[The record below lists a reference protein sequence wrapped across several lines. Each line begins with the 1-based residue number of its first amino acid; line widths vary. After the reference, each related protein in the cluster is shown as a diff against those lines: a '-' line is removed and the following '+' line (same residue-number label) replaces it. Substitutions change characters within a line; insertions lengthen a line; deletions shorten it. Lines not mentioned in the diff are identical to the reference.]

1 MDSGYIK
8 VVNLD
13 GTTLDILKISTQA
26 PNLLLVY
33 KVILT
38 ITYLTTCNPI
48 TTVRYFVVVGGMWDE

>member
-8 VVNLD
+8 VVNLA

-38 ITYLTTCNPI
+38 ITYLTACNPI
-48 TTVRYFVVVGGMWDE
+48 TVVRYFVVVGGMWDE